1 MRPSDVV
8 VRTSEARDRGGL
20 DLLYRDAFPNEPL
33 MPLVEALLDLAEGV
47 TSLVAVRDGGVV
59 GHVMFTRGRV
69 AGSERSVALLGP
81 LAVAPSAQRTG
92 IGRALVAAGLS
103 RLARC
108 GVLRV
113 LVLGDPAYYGR
124 LGFETESGIM
134 APYELPPEWLPAWQ
148 SMTPPGAD
156 LADIRGRLE
165 LPVPWLDKAL
175 WSP

>member
-1 MRPSDVV
+1 MRTSDVV
-8 VRTSEARDRGGL
+8 VRRSDGGDRVGL

-47 TSLVAVRDGGVV
+47 TSLVAVRDGCVV

-69 AGSERSVALLGP
+69 AGSDGPLALLGP

-103 RLARC
+103 QLARC

-124 LGFETESGIM
+124 LGFVTETDIR
-134 APYELPPEWLPAWQ
+134 PLYELPLDWGPAWQ
-148 SMTPPGAD
+148 STTPPGVGT
-156 LADIRGRLE
+156 LAIRGRLE
-165 LPVPWLDKAL
+165 LPAPWLDKAL

>member
-47 TSLVAVRDGGVV
+47 TSLVAVRDGCVV

-69 AGSERSVALLGP
+69 AGSDGPVALLGP

-92 IGRALVAAGLS
+92 IGRAMVAAGLS
-103 RLARC
+103 QLARC

-124 LGFETESGIM
+124 LGFVTETDIRP
-134 APYELPPEWLPAWQ
+134 PYELPSDWGPAWQ
-148 SMTPPGAD
+148 SIAPAGVPFI
-156 LADIRGRLE
+156 DIRGGLE
-165 LPVPWLDKAL
+165 LPVPWLDAAL